1 MAYLD
6 NFQRVNNPF
15 VGVNALWPSLNIQP
29 KKTVGAG
36 TVSYAPQF
44 YKREAFTPNAF
55 TQAQLQGMNN
65 MQTPQWMMDAYSSKI
80 GRMGGNA
87 NQPPF
92 GVTQSGFPGIAGKSA
107 PSQGG

>member
-29 KKTVGAG
+29 KQNVGA
-36 TVSYAPQF
+36 VSGAPTPQS
-44 YKREAFTPNAF
+44 YRREAFTPNAF

-65 MQTPQWMMDAYSSKI
+65 MQTPQWMMDAYSNKI
-80 GRMGGNA
+80 GNMGGNA
-87 NQPPF
+87 NLPPF
-92 GVTQSGFPGIAGKSA
+92 GVTPSGFPGIAGKTA
-107 PSQGG
+107 PTQGG